1 MPSLSGSTPLSRP
14 PEIETILTT
23 LSRYNPETTTVLQEY
38 VVTQC
43 ASGSY
48 DLMANLALLKLYQF
62 NPELMRDE
70 TVLNILA
77 KSLTVF
83 PEPDFTLALHL
94 LPASLLHQYS
104 SAASTPN
111 STIPLPPAADTDDQL
126 SNSVHRLTY
135 LNSLLE
141 LAAFPSFWR
150 ILSSDVDEEYADLVA
165 DVTGFE
171 DAIRRGI
178 TKSITL
184 SMRSLRVETALS
196 WWNFT
201 NKEAVEQ
208 WVEEEMPGWVIEGD
222 SIVSKDEG
230 DAITAATSTVQPA
243 TGKIKFEQF
252 SRVIRRVYENEL
264 LHH

>member
-1 MPSLSGSTPLSRP
+1 MPSSSGSTPLSRP

-43 ASGSY
+43 ATGSY

-94 LPASLLHQYS
+94 LPPSLLHQYS
-104 SAASTPN
+104 SASTPN

-141 LAAFPSFWR
+141 LAAFPAFWR
-150 ILSSDVDEEYADLVA
+150 IVSSDVDEEYADLVA

-178 TKSITL
+178 TKSVTV
-184 SMRSLRVETALS
+184 SMRSFKLESGLS

-208 WVEEEMPGWVIEGD
+208 WVEAEMPGWVIEGE
-222 SIVSKDEG
+222 SIVRKDEE
-230 DAITAATSTVQPA
+230 DTTTAATSAVQPA

>member
-1 MPSLSGSTPLSRP
+1 MPSSALTPSSRP
-14 PEIETILTT
+14 PEIEEILTT

-38 VVTQC
+38 VATQC
-43 ASGSY
+43 ATGSY

-70 TVLNILA
+70 TVLNVLA

-83 PEPDFTLALHL
+83 PQPDFTLALHL
-94 LPASLLHQYS
+94 LPPSLLHQYS
-104 SAASTPN
+104 TASAPS
-111 STIPLPPAADTDDQL
+111 STIPLPPKADTDDQL

-141 LAAFPSFWR
+141 LEAFPAFWR

-171 DAIRRGI
+171 DAIRKGI
-178 TKSITL
+178 SKGLIL
-184 SMRSLRVETALS
+184 SMRSFKIETALS

-201 NKEAVEQ
+201 NREAVEQ
-208 WVEEEMPGWVIEGD
+208 WVEKEMPEWVIEGD
-222 SIVSKDEG
+222 NIVRKDDG
-230 DAITAATSTVQPA
+230 DATAAATSTLQPVP
-243 TGKIKFEQF
+243 GKIKFEQF